1 MINTTHLSA
10 TDFVIIGLYLIVI
23 IGISIVFRAT
33 NFKEMFGEDKKPSWL
48 LLSASLLMITWSPMT
63 DMMSMGIILES
74 GYSSLWVLKDR
85 FWLAGVPAILFAS
98 MWAGLKFKT
107 DNELLRLRY
116 SGKSAVVMHVF
127 RAVFLSFFVIPF
139 FGAFIILALK
149 KFLDVLFAGQG
160 LPINIIIT
168 IGVILIVFKNSFHQK
183 MRTDFLNAI
192 ICVVA
197 PLLICFFIFQ
207 KYGGASELYGILRSE
222 FPEKINL
229 FPSFVPVD
237 GKSNL
242 SNFIV
247 FICIQW
253 WSVYIIDNSDPNAQ
267 RHLQAKSRF
276 LAFKALF
283 LPILISSVMFLLISV
298 IWDCGIV
305 EYRNF
310 NPKLVDPEAF
320 YIEVA
325 FKYLPDG
332 FKAVVALAFL
342 FSFITTLE
350 NIINWGGGLL
360 TVDIIKRYVYTD
372 GSDRHYRYL
381 SFAMMLLVSV
391 ISLTFAFNSE
401 RLFSLQKFIFSISAG
416 VAPVFLLRWFW
427 WRINAWTQISAM
439 ASSLM
444 YTLTFDHLYSVH
456 VGFKSMIDALC
467 YATLLDY
474 YPLKLVI
481 LTSAVVL
488 TWLTTMYCTQPVA
501 KEQLKIFYDLTGT
514 GGIWPKEFGDNGYEL
529 RKKIG
534 LCLIFAITYILPY
547 FFVWQIKFGEP
558 RIAFALTL
566 LFFLLAAL
574 VYRLMATLLQE
585 RPLHESQDQN
595 F

>member
-1 MINTTHLSA
+1 MIASTHLSA
-10 TDFVIIGLYLIVI
+10 TDFVIIGLYLLVI

-85 FWLAGVPAILFAS
+85 FWLAGVPAVLFAS

-160 LPINIIIT
+160 LPIHIMIT
-168 IGVILIVFKNSFHQK
+168 IGVIVIVFKNSFHQK

-192 ICVVA
+192 LCVAA

-207 KYGGASELYGILRSE
+207 KYGGAAELYGILQSQ

-242 SNFIV
+242 ANFIV
-247 FICIQW
+247 FICVQW

-267 RHLQAKSRF
+267 RHLQAQSRF

-283 LPILISSVMFLLISV
+283 LPILIASVMFLLISV

-305 EYRNF
+305 EYRHF

-342 FSFITTLE
+342 FSFLTTLE

-372 GSDRHYRYL
+372 GSDRQYRHL

-444 YTLTFDHLYSVH
+444 YTLIFDHLYAVH
-456 VGFKSMIDALC
+456 SGFKRMIDALAH
-467 YATLLDY
+467 ATLLDY
-474 YPLKLVI
+474 YPLKLVV
-481 LTSAVVL
+481 LTFAVVL

-501 KEQLKIFYDLTGT
+501 QEQLKIFYDLTGT

-534 LCLIFAITYILPY
+534 LCLILALTYILPY
-547 FFVWQIKFGEP
+547 FLVWHIKFGDP
-558 RIAFALTL
+558 SIAFALTVV
-566 LFFLLAAL
+566 FFSLAAL
-574 VYRLMATLLQE
+574 VYRLMAAL
-585 RPLHESQDQN
+585 LHENPANSRKI
-595 F
+595 